1 MLYCMFMFSRFM
13 GQLWDSMYGVK
24 DPAYTGSTVYQQE
37 YEWGV
42 KGLDELREQKAN
54 NDVYL
59 LATEAESAHLERPL
73 EACRDELEAIRRVLE
88 PFDTLAEHETALQR
102 ACNARD
108 IMLADRAIIQQLKR
122 DLEARS
128 APTSKP
134 KKARDE
140 RGRFRKAEQSAGT
153 GKQSANQA

>member
-1 MLYCMFMFSRFM
+1 MLYCMFMFSRFI

-24 DPAYTGSTVYQQE
+24 YPAYTRSTVYQQE
-37 YEWGV
+37 YERVV
-42 KGLDELREQKAN
+42 KERDELREQKAN
-54 NDVYL
+54 HDGYL
-59 LATEAESAHLERPL
+59 LATEAESEHLERTL
-73 EACRDELEAIRRVLE
+73 EACRDELEAIRRVLG
-88 PFDTLAEHETALQR
+88 PFDTLAEHVTALQR

-108 IMLADRAIIQQLKR
+108 IILADRAIIEQLKR
-122 DLEARS
+122 DLEALS

-140 RGRFRKAEQSAGT
+140 RGRFLKSEQSGGT